1 MFKASERAVIC
12 HNSIRKV
19 TQPLTALGTCPASP
33 VSPAELLT
41 LLWQGW
47 GIQETFNNDSESIVQ
62 WQAGVKRIHESPRGG
77 EGGTAGETR
86 QVVAEVGG
94 MLAGEA
100 PNTSP
105 CSTAQP

>member
-1 MFKASERAVIC
+1 M
-12 HNSIRKV
+12 

-33 VSPAELLT
+33 VSPAELLI
-41 LLWQGW
+41 LLRQGW
-47 GIQETFNNDSESIVQ
+47 GIQEALSNDSENIVQ

-77 EGGTAGETR
+77 EAGTAGEMR
-86 QVVAEVGG
+86 QVVGEAGG

-105 CSTAQP
+105 CSMAQT